1 MPQTAQQQGTL
12 QKITLQPNY
21 RIQQQDT
28 KNPETSHHRRTD
40 NRRGSPLSIQ
50 RQPKNLQLLYP
61 P

>member
-21 RIQQQDT
+21 RVQEDT

-50 RQPKNLQLLYP
+50 RQSKNFQFLYP